1 MKIIIDPGHGGK
13 DPGGGSNQDFKE
25 KDMVLQISKYMYD
38 RFNELGID
46 VALTRMD
53 DVTLTSG
60 ERTKKVRASRADI
73 CISNHIN
80 AYNGQAQGAETIYSI
95 HSDGKLATMILDNL
109 VKAGAKR
116 RRAFTRTLPESS
128 NKDYY
133 FMIRETGDVET
144 VIVEYGFADNPK
156 DAEKIINHWRA
167 YAEAVIKSVCD
178 YKEIPYETSAAEP
191 LKEALEIL
199 VNAGEINRPDYWLIN
214 AVPGGS
220 VKGEYAAIVL
230 KKYAETV
237 KKLENENG

>member
-13 DPGGGSNQDFKE
+13 DPGGGSNQRFKE
-25 KDMVLQISKYMYD
+25 KDMVLQISKYMHD
-38 RFNELGID
+38 RFKELAVD
-46 VALTRMD
+46 VELTRMD

-60 ERTKKVRASRADI
+60 ERTRKVRESGAEI

-80 AYNGQAQGAETIYSI
+80 AYNGETQGAETIYSI

-109 VKAGAKR
+109 VKAGVKR
-116 RRAFTRTLPESS
+116 RRAFTRTLPENP

-144 VIVEYGFADNPK
+144 VIVEYGFADNPQ
-156 DAEKIINHWRA
+156 DAEKIINYWRD
-167 YAEAVIKSVCD
+167 YAEAVIKGICD
-178 YKEIPYETSAAEP
+178 YKGISYRTSSIEP
-191 LKEALEIL
+191 LKEALEVL
-199 VNAGEINRPDYWLIN
+199 VDAGEINRPDYWLIN
-214 AVPGGS
+214 AVPGGA

-237 KKLENENG
+237 KKIENENG